1 MEKHKKA
8 LELGN
13 SFREILQTLKELRQK
28 LENFETHIL
37 TNELISQLNDI
48 KKNPDVSKPLNS
60 IFDNLRDPHNYD

>member
-1 MEKHKKA
+1 MEKQKKA
-8 LELGN
+8 LELAN

-48 KKNPDVSKPLNS
+48 KKKS
-60 IFDNLRDPHNYD
+60 